1 MRDIES
7 YQMLVNLFKITQID
21 NMKALE
27 ALICP
32 RDVVQALLDGFT
44 KKRVGNL
51 LTYIIIITKAKL
63 PI

>member
-1 MRDIES
+1 MRYHYVYAEILLFNAEEMRDIES

-32 RDVVQALLDGFT
+32 RDDV
-44 KKRVGNL
+44 
-51 LTYIIIITKAKL
+51 
-63 PI
+63 